1 MHVCL
6 NLLSKHP
13 RSKFG
18 SVQLWKFETS
28 HDLRRIWRERLSFQW
43 KHKRKNNTLH
53 QNIMESAVSKHF
65 IRQCYKISCPL
76 EWILSETQEITS
88 TGEDRQ
94 LEPLC
99 TASGTVEWYSHY
111 GKQHSGS
118 WNRIITSP
126 QRTESRAS
134 KLLHTMAAA
143 AWWRSNPSVLR
154 WMAGQTWRGLHIQ
167 WNIIRPEKGRKL
179 TPATTRVNLEDI
191 RLREVS

>member
-1 MHVCL
+1 MPFRMDTIR
-6 NLLSKHP
+6 NT
-13 RSKFG
+13 G
-18 SVQLWKFETS
+18 
-28 HDLRRIWRERLSFQW
+28 
-43 KHKRKNNTLH
+43 NNKYWQGH
-53 QNIMESAVSKHF
+53 
-65 IRQCYKISCPL
+65 
-76 EWILSETQEITS
+76 
-88 TGEDRQ
+88 RQ

-134 KLLHTMAAA
+134 KLLHTMAAAA

-191 RLREVS
+191 RLREVSQSQKENADSTHMRHPDQSNSQRQRTRCGEGIRGLI